1 MIWEPPRVRFLRKCK
16 EHHQSRCALPPR
28 VPVVNMCIT
37 LMMTSMSKSCG
48 RLYQRKFFCLLTCEY
63 CLSHMSLFG
72 GFGRTSGMDA
82 WKLKNA
88 KRTQGAAEAGNRA
101 DA

>member
-1 MIWEPPRVRFLRKCK
+1 
-16 EHHQSRCALPPR
+16 
-28 VPVVNMCIT
+28 
-37 LMMTSMSKSCG
+37 
-48 RLYQRKFFCLLTCEY
+48 
-63 CLSHMSLFG
+63 MSLFG